1 MKNIEVELRSF
12 ISDKKYGQLLK
23 LFNKE
28 GKLVSKDNQITYSLN
43 NKNNIRI
50 QKNDFYSKLW
60 IKLSEGNQHDAVH
73 EEVEIRFSK
82 NDFDKMEKAVTLM
95 GFAPKIKWF
104 RKRHTFKWRGINAMV
119 DYTKGY
125 GYILELEKLC
135 NKGEEAS
142 ALKTLNER
150 IRDLNIKVTPKEEF
164 DKRYAHYKENWRRL
178 TESK

>member
-12 ISDKKYGQLLK
+12 ISDKKYSQLLK

-43 NKNNIRI
+43 DKNNIRI

-60 IKLSEGNQHDAVH
+60 IKLGGENQHDAVH
-73 EEVEIRFSK
+73 EEVEIKFNK
-82 NDFDKMEKAVTLM
+82 NDFDKMEKAVTIM

-135 NKGEEAS
+135 NKGDEEV
-142 ALKTLNER
+142 ALTTLKDR
-150 IRDLNIKVTPKEEF
+150 MHDLNLKVTPKEEF
-164 DKRYAHYKENWRRL
+164 DKKYSYYKENWHKL
-178 TESK
+178 TASK